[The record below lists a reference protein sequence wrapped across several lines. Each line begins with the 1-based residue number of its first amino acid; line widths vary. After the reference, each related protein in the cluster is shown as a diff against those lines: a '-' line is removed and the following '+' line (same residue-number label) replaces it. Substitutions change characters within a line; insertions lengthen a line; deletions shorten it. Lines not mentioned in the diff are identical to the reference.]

1 MKAKHLTTAAAI
13 AAGVGIA
20 ALTGTMGI
28 ASAPPLDPRHVR
40 GCQPNPTVSQG
51 SPAQKCWAYG
61 RVGPGIPLG
70 GGGQPL
76 YPRQCKAPAPA
87 GGG

>member
-20 ALTGTMGI
+20 ALTGTTGI

-40 GCQPNPTVSQG
+40 TANLIRLCRTVFQPKN
-51 SPAQKCWAYG
+51 AG
-61 RVGPGIPLG
+61 RMGASGRAVP
-70 GGGQPL
+70 
-76 YPRQCKAPAPA
+76 
-87 GGG
+87 

>member
-1 MKAKHLTTAAAI
+1 MKATHLTTAAAI
-13 AAGVGIA
+13 AAGIGIA

-40 GCQPNPTVSQG
+40 AANLIRLCCKVFQP
-51 SPAQKCWAYG
+51 KCWAYG
-61 RVGPGIPLG
+61 RVGPGSPIG
-70 GGGQPL
+70 GGRQPL